1 MHARREMD
9 EVVPRRQR
17 RAGLGVA
24 DERGDRDDPD
34 ETGRARASDHR
45 VPIGVEVLQRQ
56 VGVAVAEQVEAPAYF
71 TFQPGATGSS
81 VVRMVGCPE
90 ASEAAR
96 SIPCDTTPRSFAG
109 LRLATTTIVLPI
121 SDSGG

>member
-1 MHARREMD
+1 MVVEPDLAYRHGAGKGRRAPDPLGRLRREALRLVRMHARREMD

-24 DERGDRDDPD
+24 DERRDGDQPDDA
-34 ETGRARASDHR
+34 GRPGACDHLAS
-45 VPIGVEVLQRQ
+45 IGLEVLQCQ

-81 VVRMVGCPE
+81 VVRMYG
-90 ASEAAR
+90 
-96 SIPCDTTPRSFAG
+96 
-109 LRLATTTIVLPI
+109 
-121 SDSGG
+121 